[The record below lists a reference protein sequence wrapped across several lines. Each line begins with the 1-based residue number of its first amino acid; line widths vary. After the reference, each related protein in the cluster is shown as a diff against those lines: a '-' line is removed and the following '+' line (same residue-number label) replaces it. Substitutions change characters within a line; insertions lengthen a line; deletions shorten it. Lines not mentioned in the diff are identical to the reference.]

1 MANADESSSV
11 FAHQD
16 WGKSVT
22 QRKRLDRLNE
32 KSMFAYP
39 TWTESFSNEK
49 AQIPVTKNWD
59 QFSGMAGSNFFNDLL
74 KKPTTTNNSSSW
86 NQFSGISALSKGG
99 KTRVRKSKRTKKTK
113 RTKKSRR
120 HKK

>member
-1 MANADESSSV
+1 MENNESSSLFV
-11 FAHQD
+11 HQD
-16 WGKSVT
+16 WPKSVEK
-22 QRKRLDRLNE
+22 RKLLDRRTE

-39 TWTESFSNEK
+39 TWSESFSNEK

-59 QFSGMAGSNFFNDLL
+59 QFSGMADSNFFNDLL
-74 KKPTTTNNSSSW
+74 KKPATTNNSSTW
-86 NQFSGISALSKGG
+86 NQFSGISALTKGG

-113 RTKKSRR
+113 RSKKSRR

>member
-1 MANADESSSV
+1 MANNDESSSV

-16 WGKSVT
+16 WGKSVQ
-22 QRKRLDRLNE
+22 QRKRLDRLTE

-39 TWTESFSNEK
+39 TWAESFSNEK

-59 QFSGMAGSNFFNDLL
+59 QISGMADSNFFNDLL
-74 KKPTTTNNSSSW
+74 KKPATTNSTSTW
-86 NQFSGISALSKGG
+86 NQFSGISTVTKGG
-99 KTRVRKSKRTKKTK
+99 KTRVRKNRTKKT
-113 RTKKSRR
+113 RRSRKSRR